1 MARYYPVS
9 IPYHGVGLNI
19 TVQSYAGEM
28 EFGITACRR
37 VLSQPEVQEL
47 TEHLLGSLR
56 ELQRLAPVAM
66 QETQVPAAKA
76 APKARVRRTPTSA
89 TTAQRAH

>member
-1 MARYYPVS
+1 MAISNVPGPAVPLYMAGARMVHYYPVS

-37 VLSQPEVQEL
+37 VLSQPEVHEL
-47 TEHLLGSLR
+47 VQHLLASLR
-56 ELQRLAPVAM
+56 ELQRLAPVA
-66 QETQVPAAKA
+66 V
-76 APKARVRRTPTSA
+76 
-89 TTAQRAH
+89 